1 MEQQLT
7 QVGIFTLTAKK
18 QTDIVNSMP
27 GGGGPNGGPQ
37 GNGGPGG
44 PAPGGQG

>member
-1 MEQQLT
+1 
-7 QVGIFTLTAKK
+7 
-18 QTDIVNSMP
+18 MP

-37 GNGGPGG
+37 GNGGLGG